1 LKPNEE
7 VLTIVNF
14 PLLGVGQFTSPPF
27 SPNGPIAQS
36 LFTPDE
42 MINPHPRFGYFLHS
56 LSVQHHFVSYK
67 RKLGFWI
74 CLFSFKNGRCRTLTQ
89 NIRKRRGSKVAINV
103 PLFMDTNTLPMSNEE
118 FRAQGFPAL
127 PNHIYMDSMAFGMGQ
142 CCLQVTF
149 ALRSFGQN

>member
-1 LKPNEE
+1 

-42 MINPHPRFGYFLHS
+42 MINQHPRFGYCVHLNQKEFTLFLI
-56 LSVQHHFVSYK
+56 K
-67 RKLGFWI
+67 K
-74 CLFSFKNGRCRTLTQ
+74 CCCRTLTQ
-89 NIRKRRGSKVAINV
+89 NIRKRRGSKVAINI
-103 PLFMDTNTLPMSNEE
+103 PLYMDTNTLPMSNEE
-118 FRAQGFPAL
+118 FRAQGLPAL

-149 ALRSFGQN
+149 TFCSFRQN